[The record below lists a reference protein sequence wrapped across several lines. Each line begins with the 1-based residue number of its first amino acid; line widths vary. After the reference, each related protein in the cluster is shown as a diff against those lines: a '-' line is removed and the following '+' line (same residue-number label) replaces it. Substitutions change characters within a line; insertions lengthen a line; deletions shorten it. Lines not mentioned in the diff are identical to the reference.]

1 MCELFGFSAAK
12 ETDVGEYL
20 RTFFSHSDKHPHGW
34 GLMYGSDHRIIKGA
48 EQASQSIMLRRVT
61 ETLSPQR
68 SVLAHIR
75 YATVGSIKPENCH
88 PFSGEDITGRVWTMI
103 HNGTIYSGGQTYRY
117 LNSQT
122 GDTDSER
129 LFLAFLDRMNRSL
142 VRGND
147 SERERFRVV
156 SGFIAE
162 NAPRNKLN
170 LMIFDGELLYVHKN
184 MKNTLSFKMTE
195 NGVVIST
202 GPLDGDEW
210 LPFPMAQVIA
220 YKDGTEVFRGDRHK
234 GIFIPNLEYITALD
248 AMNI

>member
-1 MCELFGFSAAK
+1 
-12 ETDVGEYL
+12 
-20 RTFFSHSDKHPHGW
+20 
-34 GLMYGSDHRIIKGA
+34 
-48 EQASQSIMLRRVT
+48 
-61 ETLSPQR
+61 
-68 SVLAHIR
+68 
-75 YATVGSIKPENCH
+75 
-88 PFSGEDITGRVWTMI
+88 
-103 HNGTIYSGGQTYRY
+103 
-117 LNSQT
+117 
-122 GDTDSER
+122 
-129 LFLAFLDRMNRSL
+129 MNRSL

-184 MKNTLSFKMTE
+184 MKNTLSFKNTE
-195 NGVVIST
+195 DGIVIST
-202 GPLDGDEW
+202 GPLDGGEW